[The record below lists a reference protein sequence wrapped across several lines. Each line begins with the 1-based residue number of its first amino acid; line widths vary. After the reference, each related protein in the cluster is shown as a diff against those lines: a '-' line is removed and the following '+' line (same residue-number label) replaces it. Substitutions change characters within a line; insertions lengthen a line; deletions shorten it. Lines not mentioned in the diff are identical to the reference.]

1 MGIFWSIVFGLIFY
15 LIYFPLIFE
24 MIRNKPND
32 FIKVKD
38 SKKYLMKKV
47 KFKHGRKL

>member
-38 SKKYLMKKV
+38 SKKILDEESKI
-47 KFKHGRKL
+47 